1 LLPFT
6 PHKNAALRRVARGG
20 GRLFILLELLR
31 LLPADGFRGRRRL
44 FRFQAGR
51 DRFGLRAP
59 LPPRRPLLAI
69 TLHIG
74 LTRLGRV
81 RRAFSFFARRGLT
94 QGHLPPGFSDHIRD
108 RARDQGDRA
117 NRVVVSWNRNGD
129 QVGIGIRIYDR
140 DHRNPELV
148 RLGDGDPFLL
158 GVHHEQRARQPA
170 QVLDAREIL
179 VQLAAFAVEEQL
191 LLLRVI
197 REVAIRR
204 TLFQILEPVICFL
217 IVWKFVSVPPSQRSV
232 T

>member
-1 LLPFT
+1 MSTALSRSPPHSCSALLQSIMPAPVRARSSATSFVGISFTEVIASFPFPFLIKT
-6 PHKNAALRRVARGG
+6 PPSRRGSPGAAVGV
-20 GRLFILLELLR
+20 FIQLELLR

-94 QGHLPPGFSDHIRD
+94 QGHLPPGFGDHIRD

-129 QVGIGIRIYDR
+129 Q
-140 DHRNPELV
+140 
-148 RLGDGDPFLL
+148 
-158 GVHHEQRARQPA
+158 
-170 QVLDAREIL
+170 
-179 VQLAAFAVEEQL
+179 
-191 LLLRVI
+191 
-197 REVAIRR
+197 
-204 TLFQILEPVICFL
+204 
-217 IVWKFVSVPPSQRSV
+217 
-232 T
+232 